1 MNKNKSKINII
12 IAIIFSLITYY
23 LRFEFCIQSI
33 LNNQINIMQYNYK
46 KNINQL
52 IKIKINFLNN
62 KSFFSTKFRTK
73 IKYENKTFFNSNII
87 F

>member
-23 LRFEFCIQSI
+23 LRFEFCIHSI

-46 KNINQL
+46 KTLIN
-52 IKIKINFLNN
+52 
-62 KSFFSTKFRTK
+62 
-73 IKYENKTFFNSNII
+73 
-87 F
+87 